1 MERTRTGFKVR
12 ALAALPLLMLPVP
25 CSLTAQHKPSP
36 VPPAAPPAPPTLK
49 GAIAPG
55 ATIRDSL
62 GARDVV
68 LAAEST
74 YAQPWKLA
82 GAAGEIVTIDL
93 TSDAFDAYEFLL
105 GPGLDRPPQ
114 DDDSG
119 GRCNARLT
127 VRLPRTGD
135 YTIVVT
141 STDKFATGPFSL
153 SVSVGAKPKSL
164 NPCPR

>member
-1 MERTRTGFKVR
+1 MERTRTGIRVR

-25 CSLTAQHKPSP
+25 CSSQHKPSP
-36 VPPAAPPAPPTLK
+36 PPPAAPPTPK

-62 GARDVV
+62 GARDVM

-105 GPGLDRPPQ
+105 GPGLDSPPQ

>member
-12 ALAALPLLMLPVP
+12 ALAALSPLMLPVLR
-25 CSLTAQHKPSP
+25 SAAQHKPP
-36 VPPAAPPAPPTLK
+36 PPPPAAPPTPK

-62 GARDVV
+62 GARDLV

-74 YAQPWKLA
+74 YAQPWRLA

-153 SVSVGAKPKSL
+153 SVSVGTKPTSL
-164 NPCPR
+164 SPCPR

>member
-12 ALAALPLLMLPVP
+12 VLAALSLLMLPVLR
-25 CSLTAQHKPSP
+25 SAAQHKPSP
-36 VPPAAPPAPPTLK
+36 PPPAAPPTPK

-62 GARDVV
+62 GARDLV

-74 YAQPWKLA
+74 YAQPWRLA

-141 STDKFATGPFSL
+141 TTDKFATGPFSL
-153 SVSVGAKPKSL
+153 SVSVGTKPKSL
-164 NPCPR
+164 SPCPR

>member
-12 ALAALPLLMLPVP
+12 VLAALWLLMLPVLR
-25 CSLTAQHKPSP
+25 SVAAQHKPSP
-36 VPPAAPPAPPTLK
+36 PPPAAPPTPK

-62 GARDVV
+62 GARDLV

-74 YAQPWKLA
+74 YAQPWRLA

-141 STDKFATGPFSL
+141 TTDKFATGPFSL
-153 SVSVGAKPKSL
+153 SVSVGTKPKSL
-164 NPCPR
+164 SPCPR

>member
-12 ALAALPLLMLPVP
+12 VLAALWLLMLPVLR
-25 CSLTAQHKPSP
+25 SVAAQHKPSP
-36 VPPAAPPAPPTLK
+36 PPPAAPPTPK

-62 GARDVV
+62 GARDLV

-74 YAQPWKLA
+74 YAQPWRLA
-82 GAAGEIVTIDL
+82 GA
-93 TSDAFDAYEFLL
+93 SDAFDAYEFLL

-153 SVSVGAKPKSL
+153 SVSVGTKPKSL
-164 NPCPR
+164 SPCPR